1 MNKKEDINGKEL
13 MQLSIEFP
21 SNKLNVFQN
30 DDAMKNISKNN
41 TPVINLHSNDSFYN
55 KNKADYINMVLN
67 HTKSF

>member
-41 TPVINLHSNDSFYN
+41 TPVINLHRNDSLYN